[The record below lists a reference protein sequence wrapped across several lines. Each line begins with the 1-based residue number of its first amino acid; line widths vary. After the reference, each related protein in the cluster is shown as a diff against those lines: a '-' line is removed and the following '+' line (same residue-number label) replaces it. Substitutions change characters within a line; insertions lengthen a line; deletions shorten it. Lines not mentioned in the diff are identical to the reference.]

1 MEKGLLYFLN
11 GNVQM
16 GMLSTRHM
24 IELCNDE
31 SLRESLLDDLH
42 AYEKFENAIINIKGK
57 KPIKPLSSM
66 AEAGTEWA
74 MDMKLTFND
83 SVENM
88 AKMLIKG
95 YEMGIKDISENLAK
109 FSDSEEDDKELA
121 KGYLRFMK
129 ETRSKY
135 EGFAAGSS
143 CH

>member
-1 MEKGLLYFLN
+1 MEKGLLYYLN

-16 GMLSTRHM
+16 GMESTRHM
-24 IELCNDE
+24 IKLCDDE
-31 SLRESLLDDLH
+31 ALRACLLDDLH
-42 AYEKFENAIINIKGK
+42 AYEKFENAIVRIKGK
-57 KPIKPLSSM
+57 KLIKPLSPM

-74 MDMKLTFND
+74 MDMKITIND

-95 YEMGIKDISENLAK
+95 YDMGIKDISENLER

-129 ETRSKY
+129 EARARY
-135 EGFAAGSS
+135 EGFAAGS